1 MSDPTQITYEVTDGA
16 ALVHLDRPGK
26 LNALSEQLAAELTD
40 AMEQAVDD
48 EVRAVVVTGTGD
60 AFSSGYDLTESGGT
74 PDSGTIPS
82 VEDGLERQR
91 HVLPL
96 FETIHDL
103 PIPVIAAVNGHALAG
118 GSDLALTC
126 DLTIAGESATF
137 GYPGIRMGGLSL
149 SLVYPFVMGIKHAR
163 ELMYTGKTI
172 DAAEAE
178 RIGMVNRTVPDDEL
192 MDAAF
197 AEVEAMKKTPRAT
210 LQITKHMLNDVVEM
224 QGYRP
229 TVRNSGYM
237 ATLSHQTEYGK
248 TFFEIREEEGIGA
261 AIEWMNET
269 DKP

>member
-1 MSDPTQITYEVTDGA
+1 MFDPSQLTYRTEDGA
-16 ALVHLDRPGK
+16 ALIRLDRPEK
-26 LNALSEQLAAELTD
+26 LNALSEPLVEELRT
-40 AMEQAVDD
+40 AMERAVDD
-48 EVRAVVVTGTGD
+48 DVRAVVLTGNGD
-60 AFSSGYDLTESGGT
+60 AFSAGYDLTESGGT
-74 PDSGTIPS
+74 PDSGTVPS

-96 FETIHDL
+96 FTTIHDL
-103 PIPVIAAVNGHALAG
+103 PIPVVAAVNGHALAG

-137 GYPGIRMGGLSL
+137 GYPGVRMGGLSL

-163 ELMYTGKTI
+163 ELMYTGKTV
-172 DAAEAE
+172 DAREAE
-178 RIGMVNRTVPDDEL
+178 RMGMVNRTVPDDDL
-192 MDAAF
+192 MDAAW
-197 AEVEAMKKTPRAT
+197 AEVEAIKKTPKAT
-210 LQITKHMLNDVVEM
+210 VQITKHMLNDVVEM

-237 ATLSHQTEYGK
+237 ATLSHQSEYGQR
-248 TFFEIREEEGIGA
+248 FFEIRESEGVGA

>member
-1 MSDPTQITYEVTDGA
+1 MFDPTHLTYEIEDST
-16 ALVHLDRPGK
+16 ALIRLDRPGK
-26 LNALSEQLAAELTD
+26 LNALSEALVAELD
-40 AMEQAVDD
+40 AGMHRAVDD
-48 EVRAVVVTGTGD
+48 GVRAVVLTGAGE

-74 PDSGTIPS
+74 PESGSLPS
-82 VEDGLERQR
+82 VEDGLDRQR
-91 HVLPL
+91 RVLPA
-96 FETIHDL
+96 FETIHEL
-103 PIPVIAAVNGHALAG
+103 PVPVIAAVNGHALAG

-137 GYPGIRMGGLSL
+137 GYPGVRMGGLSL

-178 RIGMVNRTVPDDEL
+178 RIGMVNRTVPDAEL
-192 MDAAF
+192 MDAVF
-197 AEVEAMKKTPRAT
+197 EEVDAIKKTPRAT
-210 LQITKHMLNDVVEM
+210 LRITKHMLNDVVEM

-229 TVRNSGYM
+229 AVRNSGYM

-248 TFFEIREEEGIGA
+248 TFFEIRENEGIGA